1 MESGASMYHRVKWL
15 VYALLAE
22 LQANDT
28 SKQFADPLG
37 DEEPGFPTPGTGLQ
51 IFQINPSSL
60 H

>member
-1 MESGASMYHRVKWL
+1 MYHRVKWL